1 MSKKYNF
8 NRFSSTRYGMDG
20 SPCGQGRDCPDRTP
34 ACHSTCEKYLA
45 WKNERDERKA
55 EWLKQKAKETAF
67 GERYM
72 DKLKRLGLTSSGK
85 PVKR

>member
-1 MSKKYNF
+1 
-8 NRFSSTRYGMDG
+8 
-20 SPCGQGRDCPDRTP
+20 
-34 ACHSTCEKYLA
+34 LA